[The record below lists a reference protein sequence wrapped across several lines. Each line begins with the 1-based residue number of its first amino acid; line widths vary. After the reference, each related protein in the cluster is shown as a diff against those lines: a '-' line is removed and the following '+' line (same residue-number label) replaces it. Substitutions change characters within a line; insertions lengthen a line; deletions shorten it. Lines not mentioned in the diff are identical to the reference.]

1 MIIRL
6 HKSMNNNP
14 STQLSAEQGPVYVVG
29 HINPDTDSIISG
41 IFIAWASVIEV
52 RLMLGA

>member
-1 MIIRL
+1 
-6 HKSMNNNP
+6 MNNNP

-29 HINPDTDSIISG
+29 HKNPDTDSIISG